1 MLVIGGGV
9 VDRRHLFLR
18 RVRRREIALFEG
30 GGDGEMMLL
39 LLMQMLL
46 LQMLLLLYE
55 RWGVNLL
62 SSGLLQSRVGV
73 ETDFGGV
80 GYFRIRIV
88 ITTGIK
94 ALRTVTLNLGKD
106 KKRRQERDKGTT
118 GRTRGGIK
126 GGIRGDTKHD

>member
-46 LQMLLLLYE
+46 LLLLYE

-106 KKRRQERDKGTT
+106 KKRRQGRD
-118 GRTRGGIK
+118 IK
-126 GGIRGDTKHD
+126 GQREEQEGALKEV

>member
-1 MLVIGGGV
+1 
-9 VDRRHLFLR
+9 
-18 RVRRREIALFEG
+18 
-30 GGDGEMMLL
+30 MLL

-62 SSGLLQSRVGV
+62 SSGLLQSCVGV

-126 GGIRGDTKHD
+126 GGIRRDIKQDYGKDKRRHKGKDKKRYK